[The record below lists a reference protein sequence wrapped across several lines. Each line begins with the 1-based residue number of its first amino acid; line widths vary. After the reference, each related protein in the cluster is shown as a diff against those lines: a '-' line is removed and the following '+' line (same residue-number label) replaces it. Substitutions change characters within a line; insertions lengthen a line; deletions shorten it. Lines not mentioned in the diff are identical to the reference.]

1 MLLACATVAS
11 LDPTSCTSLYKAGWP
26 IGPTRAKDGSNLFLT
41 NRIRRPLALTP
52 TEKRPDKDR
61 SGSDEAFLR
70 EVDDAVRASDLTTFW
85 MLYGRWLLAAV
96 AAGLIAFG
104 GWILYQQQQQ
114 AAADV
119 QSEAFVDAMDKL
131 RAGQAIEAR
140 AQLAALAKADQPG
153 YRAMAQLVEANLL
166 GEEGKTKQAIALYA
180 KISGD
185 EALPQTFRDLA
196 LIRQVSAEFDTI
208 PPQQVID
215 RLKPISTPGHPWF
228 GSAGE
233 LTALAYVKMGK
244 DNLAGPIFAQ
254 IAKQEDLPQTLRSR
268 AQQMAGALGIDTVQV
283 DAKGAAASKAD
294 ETASKGE

>member
-1 MLLACATVAS
+1 M
-11 LDPTSCTSLYKAGWP
+11 
-26 IGPTRAKDGSNLFLT
+26 
-41 NRIRRPLALTP
+41 ALTP

-85 MLYGRWLLAAV
+85 TLYGRWLLAAV

-208 PPQQVID
+208 PPQQVVD
-215 RLKPISTPGHPWF
+215 RLKPLSTPGHPWF

-283 DAKGAAASKAD
+283 DAKGAAASKVD